1 MHTWIGSIAEAV
13 SGHAD
18 DLEEASSD
26 FARMHAELIAYE
38 RKIVDVLQG
47 TETKIGEAFAKI
59 DSLIGQ
65 LHQDTTMATAEMAG
79 LATLQNTSPAG
90 LTQNTSGR
98 SDTRRCSL
106 ELSGPGT
113 HPVGQGS

>member
-1 MHTWIGSIAEAV
+1 MHKWIGSIAEAV

-65 LHQDTTMATAEMAG
+65 LRKVSCAHSRPLGVTVRG
-79 LATLQNTSPAG
+79 TLV
-90 LTQNTSGR
+90 
-98 SDTRRCSL
+98 D
-106 ELSGPGT
+106 
-113 HPVGQGS
+113 

>member
-1 MHTWIGSIAEAV
+1 MHKWIGSIAEAV

-18 DLEEASSD
+18 DLEEASTD

-65 LHQDTTMATAEMAG
+65 LRKGHDHG
-79 LATLQNTSPAG
+79 G
-90 LTQNTSGR
+90 G
-98 SDTRRCSL
+98 
-106 ELSGPGT
+106 
-113 HPVGQGS
+113 